1 MWETIKETLNGS
13 NASIVLGF
21 IFMLIL
27 IAVLLVKGNKLRIST
42 PHLKIGEDE
51 QERAILRQQIEWSYQ
66 YVNGLYGVLLEMY
79 PKFDKFKTKYI
90 LELVYDEIVNWISF
104 NHITRSEMY
113 IMVKQEKIRSLVL
126 AEDVDKAIRSK
137 DFKPLMNEWTSIVI
151 NRLVDIREY
160 YKKKES

>member
-1 MWETIKETLNGS
+1 
-13 NASIVLGF
+13 
-21 IFMLIL
+21 
-27 IAVLLVKGNKLRIST
+27 
-42 PHLKIGEDE
+42 
-51 QERAILRQQIEWSYQ
+51 
-66 YVNGLYGVLLEMY
+66 MY

-137 DFKPLMNEWTSIVI
+137 DFTPLMNEWTKIVI
-151 NRLVDIREY
+151 NRLIDIREY
-160 YKKKES
+160 YKKK